1 MSTVK
6 LAVVDDHK
14 LFREGMISLL
24 SRNEDLEVVGN
35 ASSVDELF
43 ELLGKTKID
52 IVLMDI
58 SMPGR
63 DGLEAIESAREK
75 FPSVKFIVLTMHAEG
90 QYVVKA
96 VRNGAYGYLIKN
108 ADEIE
113 LLKAIKQVSLGHKY
127 FNKEISNLMIGNMAI
142 EGESHKKLSDRET
155 EVLQLVSNG
164 KTTKEIAEELF
175 VSTRT
180 VETHRV
186 NMMKKLNVQN
196 TAELIKKAA
205 HLQLI

>member
-1 MSTVK
+1 MS
-6 LAVVDDHK
+6 AIRIIVVDDHQ
-14 LFREGMISLL
+14 LFREGIISLL
-24 SRNEDLEVVGN
+24 SRNEDLFVSGH
-35 ASSVDELF
+35 ASTVEELF
-43 ELLGKTKID
+43 ELLPTSD
-52 IVLMDI
+52 AEIVLIDI
-58 SMPGR
+58 SMPGG
-63 DGLEAIESAREK
+63 DGLEAIEKARDL
-75 FPSVKFIVLTMHAEG
+75 FPNVKFIVLTMHAEG

-108 ADEIE
+108 ADETE
-113 LLKAIKQVSLGHKY
+113 LLEAIRQVALGNKY
-127 FNKEISNLMIGNMAI
+127 FNKEISHLMIGNMAI
-142 EGESHKKLSDRET
+142 EGESHKRLSEREM
-155 EVLQLVSNG
+155 EVLELVSNG
-164 KTTKEIAEELF
+164 KTTKEIAQALF